1 MVLSQSQALNMDDR
15 VEPFTDGQALAWLL
29 ARPQAQIETTISD
42 LARRWGWNRTKVLRR
57 LRRWAADGHIVR
69 ALEPSGRSVITA
81 MSSSVHPTSSVNNT
95 APIVAT
101 NKSPVHLAEQDEHRL
116 VRPQPVPGSRAIFR
130 ITASVGFAALASVIA
145 WFGIRIN
152 AWYGGTLGKTPEAS
166 SLIAGLSVSA
176 DVLALFLPAA
186 GRTLWVEG
194 HRAGSGVAWAL
205 WTITIVITLMATV
218 GFAALNIADTT
229 AVRGKIAAE
238 SMALRTRLDRL
249 RAERA
254 TITETRP
261 VTSIEAEL
269 QRAQP
274 SAAAVWRAT
283 AGCRDVT
290 LPESGQACAAVLALR
305 QALGTA
311 RRRDNWATF
320 GLVKLAA
327 DDIRMARIAG
337 MALMPQIAGLVLM
350 VAAIL
355 WPSGRPQA
363 PR

>member
-1 MVLSQSQALNMDDR
+1 MVGL
-15 VEPFTDGQALAWLL
+15 W
-29 ARPQAQIETTISD
+29 
-42 LARRWGWNRTKVLRR
+42 
-57 LRRWAADGHIVR
+57 
-69 ALEPSGRSVITA
+69 
-81 MSSSVHPTSSVNNT
+81 
-95 APIVAT
+95 
-101 NKSPVHLAEQDEHRL
+101 
-116 VRPQPVPGSRAIFR
+116 VRP
-130 ITASVGFAALASVIA
+130 
-145 WFGIRIN
+145 
-152 AWYGGTLGKTPEAS
+152 PEAS

>member
-1 MVLSQSQALNMDDR
+1 MV
-15 VEPFTDGQALAWLL
+15 
-29 ARPQAQIETTISD
+29 
-42 LARRWGWNRTKVLRR
+42 
-57 LRRWAADGHIVR
+57 
-69 ALEPSGRSVITA
+69 
-81 MSSSVHPTSSVNNT
+81 
-95 APIVAT
+95 
-101 NKSPVHLAEQDEHRL
+101 
-116 VRPQPVPGSRAIFR
+116 
-130 ITASVGFAALASVIA
+130 
-145 WFGIRIN
+145 
-152 AWYGGTLGKTPEAS
+152 GTLGKTPEAS

-186 GRTLWVEG
+186 ARTLWVEG

-205 WTITIVITLMATV
+205 RTITIVITLMATV

-311 RRRDNWATF
+311 QRRDTLDAIYAMLKRNSRVCRPSRPTIPRPKLRHSWSTGRRSDWSNLPLTTF
-320 GLVKLAA
+320 AWP
-327 DDIRMARIAG
+327 
-337 MALMPQIAGLVLM
+337 ALPG
-350 VAAIL
+350 
-355 WPSGRPQA
+355 WP
-363 PR
+363 

>member
-1 MVLSQSQALNMDDR
+1 M
-15 VEPFTDGQALAWLL
+15 FT
-29 ARPQAQIETTISD
+29 
-42 LARRWGWNRTKVLRR
+42 
-57 LRRWAADGHIVR
+57 
-69 ALEPSGRSVITA
+69 
-81 MSSSVHPTSSVNNT
+81 TSSVNNT

-101 NKSPVHLAEQDEHRL
+101 NKSPVHLAERDEHRL
-116 VRPQPVPGSRAIFR
+116 VRPQPAPGSRAIFR

-176 DVLALFLPAA
+176 DVLALFLPGAA
-186 GRTLWVEG
+186 RTLWVEG

-254 TITETRP
+254 TITETP
-261 VTSIEAEL
+261 
-269 QRAQP
+269 P
-274 SAAAVWRAT
+274 
-283 AGCRDVT
+283 CH
-290 LPESGQACAAVLALR
+290 
-305 QALGTA
+305 
-311 RRRDNWATF
+311 
-320 GLVKLAA
+320 
-327 DDIRMARIAG
+327 
-337 MALMPQIAGLVLM
+337 
-350 VAAIL
+350 
-355 WPSGRPQA
+355 
-363 PR
+363 